1 MAKQCA
7 ICEKKGI
14 MSWRLKKLR
23 GKYNPTI
30 KTRKQPNLQWVR
42 LIDSGK
48 ILLSLVTVSLYF
60 LIINYPVSAISIPI
74 RSFFTLNAVDSE
86 TGEFVGGP
94 IKIQIVEEL
103 QGTILDMYNLTVFQ
117 PGDIKYV
124 PWNPGF
130 RDSGLKVHLTALKD
144 GYFESEPYIFTVD
157 ETTPNEGLLFDYT
170 FIMQLES
177 PVKAKVIH
185 EETHNVELQGRQFDI
200 ELITSSEV
208 LDFGFKESSK
218 SLSISINETTIDGL
232 LDVSIPNTFMEGPFT
247 ITIDNVLII
256 SFLETTRDDS
266 VLLSLTYT
274 TGMHDITIKS
284 WNIVNPKILPPK
296 TSNPFEFIIIAGV
309 LVVFGIGVWYALRFR
324 GKKK

>member
-1 MAKQCA
+1 
-7 ICEKKGI
+7 
-14 MSWRLKKLR
+14 
-23 GKYNPTI
+23 
-30 KTRKQPNLQWVR
+30 KQPNLQWVR

-208 LDFGFKESSK
+208 LDFGFKESS
-218 SLSISINETTIDGL
+218 
-232 LDVSIPNTFMEGPFT
+232 
-247 ITIDNVLII
+247 
-256 SFLETTRDDS
+256 
-266 VLLSLTYT
+266 
-274 TGMHDITIKS
+274 
-284 WNIVNPKILPPK
+284 
-296 TSNPFEFIIIAGV
+296 
-309 LVVFGIGVWYALRFR
+309 
-324 GKKK
+324 

>member
-1 MAKQCA
+1 
-7 ICEKKGI
+7 
-14 MSWRLKKLR
+14 
-23 GKYNPTI
+23 
-30 KTRKQPNLQWVR
+30 
-42 LIDSGK
+42 
-48 ILLSLVTVSLYF
+48 
-60 LIINYPVSAISIPI
+60 
-74 RSFFTLNAVDSE
+74 
-86 TGEFVGGP
+86 
-94 IKIQIVEEL
+94 
-103 QGTILDMYNLTVFQ
+103 
-117 PGDIKYV
+117 
-124 PWNPGF
+124 
-130 RDSGLKVHLTALKD
+130 
-144 GYFESEPYIFTVD
+144 
-157 ETTPNEGLLFDYT
+157 
-170 FIMQLES
+170 
-177 PVKAKVIH
+177 
-185 EETHNVELQGRQFDI
+185 
-200 ELITSSEV
+200 